1 MEPDMTELAP
11 EKQAERLARQRWWIL
26 VLYIASWFVWQLF
39 SLKPVSALPFLH
51 GIPAI
56 AIALGGFVVWSIA
69 LIMLL
74 RFMSR
79 TRRNR
84 LLNGMLNDELT
95 RDHSRRAFIHGY
107 WALLFALVVAS
118 PAAAFGMIPDALTL
132 VQGLIMVGVSVPLVS
147 FIWLDR

>member
-1 MEPDMTELAP
+1 MTELP
-11 EKQAERLARQRWWIL
+11 LEKQAERLARQRWWIL
-26 VLYIASWFVWQLF
+26 VFYIASWFVWQLF
-39 SLKPVSALPFLH
+39 SLKPVSELPFLH

-56 AIALGGFVVWSIA
+56 AVALGGFAVWSVA

-95 RDHSRRAFIHGY
+95 RDHSRRAFVYGY
-107 WALLFALVVAS
+107 WALLIALVVAS
-118 PAAAFGMIPDALTL
+118 PAAAFGMIPNTLTL